1 MEFLKSRHKLIASL
15 LNSELLIR
23 QMIMLLLFH
32 RRTTRTNNAAEV
44 CFSLIYP
51 FIKSV
56 IFPSKLVK
64 VTLPHIFA
72 SYGPVISHIWNIR
85 QYWTD
90 SWWYIEG
97 KIPETLKPL
106 HFRVCLSVCTR
117 ATEHTFWP
125 KNLIFGSSDPWDTRK
140 KRIF

>member
-1 MEFLKSRHKLIASL
+1 MQFLKSRHKFIASL

-90 SWWYIEG
+90 SWWQVEG
-97 KIPETLKPL
+97 KIPGWNPETSVLS
-106 HFRVCLSVCTR
+106 CLSVCVSVCVHAGYR
-117 ATEHTFWP
+117 AHLLTYEPNFF
-125 KNLIFGSSDPWDTRK
+125 LILK
-140 KRIF
+140 Y